1 MLNIKPTFEAHT
13 QKTVHITPSNFT
25 LFYGNASMPV
35 EYLGDNSYKYENFY
49 DIQRIQLWD
58 KAKWN
63 NFGSSAPAEGTVTT
77 LISPISKV
85 ILYN

>member
-1 MLNIKPTFEAHT
+1 
-13 QKTVHITPSNFT
+13 
-25 LFYGNASMPV
+25 MPV

-77 LISPISKV
+77 SSILILNFLIRNFFNTKF
-85 ILYN
+85 L